1 MDEKLDKANILIEKI
16 ETRIDILMK
25 ILEYNKKEVEV
36 KTNNCTYTHAT
47 KSFSNLS

>member
-25 ILEYNKKEVEV
+25 ILEYNNKKEV
-36 KTNNCTYTHAT
+36 KTNNYTYAT
-47 KSFSNLS
+47 KSSSNLS